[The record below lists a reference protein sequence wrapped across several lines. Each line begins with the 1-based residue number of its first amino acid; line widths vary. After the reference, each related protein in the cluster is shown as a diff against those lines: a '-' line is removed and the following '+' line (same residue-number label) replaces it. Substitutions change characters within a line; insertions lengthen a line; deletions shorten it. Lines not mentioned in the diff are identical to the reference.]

1 MSQERE
7 KDRKY
12 LAFNLADQEYATD
25 ISLVKEIRGLE
36 RVAALPESPHFL
48 LGVMDLRGKVVP
60 VVDLRRRFHLPTS
73 QEGGG
78 ESIIVVVDMPGQT
91 VGLTVDQVTEVLSLA
106 PSAWEPPPPLFNGPA
121 RNFVSGVA
129 NLNGRLVILLDL
141 SRVLNPQEVTEIGD
155 LAASA

>member
-1 MSQERE
+1 MGQEQE

-12 LAFNLADQEYATD
+12 LAFTLAGQEYATD
-25 ISLVKEIRGLE
+25 ISVVKEIRGLE
-36 RVAALPESPHFL
+36 RVAPLPESPAYL

-60 VVDLRRRFHLPTS
+60 VVDLRRRFHLPAV
-73 QEGGG
+73 QEEG
-78 ESIIVVVDMPGQT
+78 ETIIIIVDMPGQT
-91 VGLTVDQVTEVLSLA
+91 VGLTVDQVTEVLSLS

-129 NLNGRLVILLDL
+129 NLSSRLIILLDL
-141 SRVLNPQEVTEIGD
+141 SRVLNPEEVAEIGD

>member
-1 MSQERE
+1 MSQEQE

-12 LAFNLADQEYATD
+12 LAFTLAGQEYATD
-25 ISLVKEIRGLE
+25 ITLVKEIRGLE
-36 RVAALPESPHFL
+36 RVAPLPESPDYL
-48 LGVMDLRGKVVP
+48 LGVMDLRGRVAP

-73 QEGGG
+73 QESDGDT
-78 ESIIVVVDMPGQT
+78 IIVVVDLPGQT

-129 NLNGRLVILLDL
+129 NLNSRLVILLDL
-141 SRVLNPQEVTEIGD
+141 SRVLNPEEVAEIGE